1 MRKRFLAML
10 IAFLPAMAPAADETV
25 LRVVTLKNGNMNG
38 IAHTL
43 QELVPAANVRMSTD
57 GQHIILSGNKETV
70 AGFEEMIKQLD
81 VTPPQNNV
89 EVDVYMII
97 ATPRPSNNPMPA
109 TLEPAVAQ
117 LKGLFSYKG
126 FRLLDNFVLRSRS
139 GERGES
145 SGFVE
150 SGTEGRKIT
159 YSFQFA
165 RVG

>member
-1 MRKRFLAML
+1 M
-10 IAFLPAMAPAADETV
+10 V
-25 LRVVTLKNGNMNG
+25 
-38 IAHTL
+38 H
-43 QELVPAANVRMSTD
+43 
-57 GQHIILSGNKETV
+57 QH
-70 AGFEEMIKQLD
+70 
-81 VTPPQNNV
+81 
-89 EVDVYMII
+89 
-97 ATPRPSNNPMPA
+97 
-109 TLEPAVAQ
+109 EPAVAQ

-165 RVG
+165 RVRVDKTDTARQVRFDHLQLSMAVPNGHDLKGEERWARASIQTDVDVPEGKQVVIGKTSGFEGPDSALILVISAKVVD